1 MADNDSYKT
10 PLARAA
16 RIMEII
22 IPCYMFGKAWG
33 ISDAKTVDLF
43 RAMFPPFLIDIAEF
57 FKRIMQTDN
66 ENIQRFFST
75 MSGAIVGFIVVAI
88 LALIM
93 HLVLR
98 DRKYID
104 SLRFT
109 SVSLIPIAV
118 LNGTLSH
125 AIKTLIENL
134 GTQTPEALYASTVS
148 SSRGNIALDGF
159 FYLTAMW
166 FLARRTGVRRSKRVG
181 VVCVGV
187 AFMLVYIGL
196 GLMISP
202 AEWQVLLPKLQQALT
217 AH

>member
-1 MADNDSYKT
+1 MAENYTT

-16 RIMEII
+16 RIMAII

-33 ISDAKTVDLF
+33 IADAKTVDLF

-57 FKRIMQTDN
+57 FKKIMQTDN
-66 ENIQRFFST
+66 ANIQRFFST
-75 MSGAIVGFIVVAI
+75 MSGAIVGLIVVI
-88 LALIM
+88 LLSVIM
-93 HLVLR
+93 HFVLR
-98 DRKYID
+98 DRKFID

-125 AIKTLIENL
+125 AIKTLVENL
-134 GTQTPEALYASTVS
+134 GSQAPDALYASTVS
-148 SSRGNIALDGF
+148 SSRGNILIDGA

-166 FLARRTGVRRSKRVG
+166 MLGRRTGVSRGRRYGVVG
-181 VVCVGV
+181 VGLGFVV
-187 AFMLVYIGL
+187 VYMAL

-202 AEWQVLLPKLQQALT
+202 GEWQALLPKLQQAL
-217 AH
+217 ANH

>member
-1 MADNDSYKT
+1 MAENYTT

-22 IPCYMFGKAWG
+22 IPCYMFGKSWG
-33 ISDAKTVDLF
+33 IADEKTVDLF
-43 RAMFPPFLIDIAEF
+43 RAMFPSFLVNMAEF
-57 FKRIMQTDN
+57 FKGIMHTDN
-66 ENIQRFFST
+66 ANIQRLFST
-75 MSGAIVGFIVVAI
+75 VSGALVGFMVVAI
-88 LALIM
+88 LALVM

-98 DRKYID
+98 DRKYLD

-125 AIKTLIENL
+125 AIKTLVENL
-134 GTQTPEALYASTVS
+134 GSKTSDALYASTVS
-148 SSRGNIALDGF
+148 SSQGGLVVGGLT
-159 FYLTAMW
+159 YLTAMW
-166 FLARRTGVRRSKRVG
+166 FLARRTGVKRSKRVG

-187 AFMLVYIGL
+187 SFMVIYIGL

-202 AEWQVLLPKLQQALT
+202 AEWQALLPKLQQALAT
-217 AH
+217 H

>member
-1 MADNDSYKT
+1 MADNYTT

-33 ISDAKTVDLF
+33 IADEKTVDLF
-43 RAMFPPFLIDIAEF
+43 RAMFPAFLVNMAEF
-57 FKRIMQTDN
+57 FKGVMHTDN
-66 ENIQRFFST
+66 ANIQRFFST
-75 MSGAIVGFIVVAI
+75 MSGALVGFVVIAL
-88 LALIM
+88 LALVM

-98 DRKYID
+98 DRKYIN

-109 SVSLIPIAV
+109 AVSLIPIAV

-125 AIKTLIENL
+125 AIKTLVENL
-134 GTQTPEALYASTVS
+134 GSQTPEALYASTVS
-148 SSRGNIALDGF
+148 SSQGNLALDGL

-166 FLARRTGVRRSKRVG
+166 FLARRTGVKRSKRVG
-181 VVCVGV
+181 VVCVGLV
-187 AFMLVYIGL
+187 FMIIYIGL

-202 AEWQVLLPKLQQALT
+202 AEWQALLPKLQQALAT
-217 AH
+217 H

>member
-1 MADNDSYKT
+1 MADNYTT

-33 ISDAKTVDLF
+33 IADEKTVDLF
-43 RAMFPPFLIDIAEF
+43 RAMFPAFLVNMAEF
-57 FKRIMQTDN
+57 FKGVMHTDN
-66 ENIQRFFST
+66 ANIQRFFST
-75 MSGAIVGFIVVAI
+75 MSGALVGFVVIAL
-88 LALIM
+88 LALVM

-98 DRKYID
+98 DRKYIN

-109 SVSLIPIAV
+109 AVSLIPIAV

-125 AIKTLIENL
+125 AIKTLVENL
-134 GTQTPEALYASTVS
+134 GSQTPEALYASTVS
-148 SSRGNIALDGF
+148 SSQGNLALDGL

-166 FLARRTGVRRSKRVG
+166 FLARRTGVKRSKRVG
-181 VVCVGV
+181 VVCVGLT
-187 AFMLVYIGL
+187 FMIIYIGL

-202 AEWQVLLPKLQQALT
+202 AEWQALLPKLQQALAT
-217 AH
+217 H

>member
-1 MADNDSYKT
+1 MAENNYTT

-22 IPCYMFGKAWG
+22 IPCYMFGKSWG
-33 ISDAKTVDLF
+33 ISDAKTLDLF

-66 ENIQRFFST
+66 ANIQRFFST
-75 MSGAIVGFIVVAI
+75 MSGAIVGFVVVAL
-88 LALIM
+88 LALVM
-93 HLVLR
+93 HFVLR

-125 AIKTLIENL
+125 AIKTLVENL
-134 GTQTPEALYASTVS
+134 GTQMPDALYASTVS
-148 SSRGNIALDGF
+148 SSRGNIMIGGL

-166 FLARRTGVRRSKRVG
+166 MMGRRTGVSRGRRYGVVG
-181 VVCVGV
+181 VGIG
-187 AFMLVYIGL
+187 FMVVYLAL
-196 GLMISP
+196 GLLISP
-202 AEWQVLLPKLQQALT
+202 GEWQALLPKLQQAL
-217 AH
+217 AHH

>member
-1 MADNDSYKT
+1 MADNYTT

-33 ISDAKTVDLF
+33 IADKRTVDLF
-43 RAMFPPFLIDIAEF
+43 RAMFPSFLIDIAEF

-66 ENIQRFFST
+66 ANIQRFFST
-75 MSGAIVGFIVVAI
+75 MSGAIVGFVVVAL
-88 LALIM
+88 LALVM
-93 HLVLR
+93 HFVLR
-98 DRKYID
+98 DRKYMD

-125 AIKTLIENL
+125 AIKTLVENM
-134 GTQTPEALYASTVS
+134 GTQTPDVLYASTVS
-148 SSRGNIALDGF
+148 SSRGNIMIDGL

-166 FLARRTGVRRSKRVG
+166 MMGRRTGVSKGRRYGVVG
-181 VVCVGV
+181 VGIG
-187 AFMLVYIGL
+187 FMVIYLGL
-196 GLMISP
+196 GLLISP
-202 AEWQVLLPKLQQALT
+202 SEWQALLPKLQQAL
-217 AH
+217 ANH

>member
-1 MADNDSYKT
+1 MAENYTT

-16 RIMEII
+16 RIMEIV

-33 ISDAKTVDLF
+33 IADAKTVDLF
-43 RAMFPPFLIDIAEF
+43 RAMFPSFLIDIAEF

-66 ENIQRFFST
+66 ANIQRFFST
-75 MSGAIVGFIVVAI
+75 MSGAIVGFVVVAL
-88 LALIM
+88 LALVM
-93 HLVLR
+93 HFVLR
-98 DRKYID
+98 DRKYIN

-109 SVSLIPIAV
+109 AVSLIPIAV

-125 AIKTLIENL
+125 AIKTLVENL

-148 SSRGNIALDGF
+148 SSQGNILIDGT

-166 FLARRTGVRRSKRVG
+166 MMGRRTGVSKGRRYGVIGVG
-181 VVCVGV
+181 IGFMVVYL
-187 AFMLVYIGL
+187 AL

-202 AEWQVLLPKLQQALT
+202 SEWQALLPKLQQAL
-217 AH
+217 ANH

>member
-1 MADNDSYKT
+1 MADNYTT

-33 ISDAKTVDLF
+33 IADAKTVDLF
-43 RAMFPPFLIDIAEF
+43 RAMFPAFLINIAEF

-66 ENIQRFFST
+66 ANIQRFFST
-75 MSGAIVGFIVVAI
+75 ISGAIVGFVVVAL

-93 HLVLR
+93 HFVLR

-125 AIKTLIENL
+125 AIKTLVENL
-134 GTQTPEALYASTVS
+134 GTQTPDALYASTVS
-148 SSRGNIALDGF
+148 SSRGNILIDGA

-166 FLARRTGVRRSKRVG
+166 MMGRRTGVSRGRRYGVVG
-181 VVCVGV
+181 VGIG
-187 AFMLVYIGL
+187 FMVIYLAL
-196 GLMISP
+196 GLLISP
-202 AEWQVLLPKLQQALT
+202 GEWQALLPKLQQAL
-217 AH
+217 AHH

>member
-1 MADNDSYKT
+1 MADNYTT

-33 ISDAKTVDLF
+33 IADEKTVDLF
-43 RAMFPPFLIDIAEF
+43 RAMFPAFLVNMAEF
-57 FKRIMQTDN
+57 FKGVMHTDN
-66 ENIQRFFST
+66 ANIQRFFST
-75 MSGAIVGFIVVAI
+75 MAGALVGFVVIAL
-88 LALIM
+88 LALVM

-98 DRKYID
+98 DRKYIN

-109 SVSLIPIAV
+109 AVSLIPIAV

-125 AIKTLIENL
+125 AIKTLVENL
-134 GTQTPEALYASTVS
+134 GSQTPEALYASTVS
-148 SSRGNIALDGF
+148 SSQGNLALDGL

-166 FLARRTGVRRSKRVG
+166 FLARRTGVKRSKRVG
-181 VVCVGV
+181 VVCVGLT
-187 AFMLVYIGL
+187 FMIIYIGL

-202 AEWQVLLPKLQQALT
+202 AEWQALLPKLQQALAT
-217 AH
+217 H